1 MKSIDLL
8 REFYYKAEQL
18 VPNGNDEML
27 GVLNSA
33 YVQIADDL
41 EILDIILKHIDT
53 DNNSLWFKK
62 ISSKRNVKDFEKIV
76 KRLNNDKI

>member
-18 VPNGNDEML
+18 VPYGNDEML

-41 EILDIILKHIDT
+41 ELLDIILKHIDT

-62 ISSKRNVKDFEKIV
+62 IPSKRNIEDFEKIV
-76 KRLNNDKI
+76 KRL

>member
-18 VPNGNDEML
+18 VPYGNDEML

-41 EILDIILKHIDT
+41 ELLDIILKHIDT

-62 ISSKRNVKDFEKIV
+62 ISSKRNVKDFEKII
-76 KRLNNDKI
+76 KRL